1 GQPERAEFI
10 RVQVALAREAPDHP
24 SRGEWLRR
32 EAELLS
38 AHGKEWA
45 GPAAVVDGQ
54 YRFRRG
60 FVESVQGPLPSLLRV
75 ADGLFAKLPLR
86 GLATNRALASD
97 VRALVSLP
105 RTSRLAALSFSG
117 AMRGTSFR
125 AVVESPHLTGLRG
138 LAVHDTPIRQGGLA
152 ALVE

>member
-1 GQPERAEFI
+1 MTDDAFLADVIENPEDDAPRLIYADWLDEHGQPERAEVI

-86 GLATNRALASD
+86 GLATNRALAS
-97 VRALVSLP
+97 
-105 RTSRLAALSFSG
+105 
-117 AMRGTSFR
+117 
-125 AVVESPHLTGLRG
+125 
-138 LAVHDTPIRQGGLA
+138 
-152 ALVE
+152 